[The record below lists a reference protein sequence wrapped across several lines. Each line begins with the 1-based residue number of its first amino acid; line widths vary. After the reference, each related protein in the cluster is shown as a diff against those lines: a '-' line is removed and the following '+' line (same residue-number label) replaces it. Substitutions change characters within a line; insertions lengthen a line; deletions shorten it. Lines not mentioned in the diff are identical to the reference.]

1 MQIRVK
7 TIMKRNCL
15 RVTIL
20 CLAAMSLAILSSGMT
35 ACSLVSTSTPATKL
49 LSIALAPA
57 SPSGLAVDTSM
68 RFFAYGTFSDGTIT
82 NISSQVTWAS
92 DNTGIASI
100 DINGLATGVAVGIAN
115 ITANMSGIN
124 SPTVTLPVILA
135 VAIPTTTTPGPTL
148 ISIAITQ
155 PATLSINLVLSA
167 TKTQQFKA
175 VGTYSDGSTSV
186 ITTLVTWVSSQSNVA
201 IISSAGFATG
211 ITAGTT
217 QITAT
222 MPGITSNV
230 VTIYVTAN

>member
-1 MQIRVK
+1 MI
-7 TIMKRNCL
+7 RNCL

-20 CLAAMSLAILSSGMT
+20 YLAVMSLVILTSGMA
-35 ACSLVSTSTPATKL
+35 ACSLVSTSTPAPKL

-57 SPSGLAVDTSM
+57 SPSDLAVGTSM
-68 RFFAYGTFSDGTIT
+68 QFFAYGTFSDGSIT
-82 NISSQVTWAS
+82 KLTSQVTWTS
-92 DNTGIASI
+92 DNNGIASI

-115 ITANMSGIN
+115 ITANMSGIT
-124 SPTVTLPVILA
+124 SPAVSLPVILA
-135 VAIPTTTTPGPTL
+135 VAVPTTTTPGPTL

-201 IISSAGFATG
+201 TISSAGFATG